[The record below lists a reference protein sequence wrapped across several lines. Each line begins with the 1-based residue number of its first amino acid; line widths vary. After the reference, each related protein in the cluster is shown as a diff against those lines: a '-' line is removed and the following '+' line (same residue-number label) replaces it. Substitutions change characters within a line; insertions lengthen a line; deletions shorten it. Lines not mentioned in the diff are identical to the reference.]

1 MGGNRSVDSA
11 EIRGRI
17 EDATRRRNDRIAA
30 WDEIFAKIEDASP
43 DGLAPIDQL
52 HSGGIA
58 ATRLLAK
65 LARIDR
71 GERILDVGCGVGG
84 PARVLA
90 REFGANVTGI
100 DLAGGLIQVAERLGE
115 LSGSPVTFRQADALE
130 LPFDDASFDI
140 VWTQHATT
148 TIPDKPRLYSEIR
161 RVLRPGGRLAVH
173 DLVRGQTAGH
183 LHMPIPPSDSEEETF
198 LATADELRT
207 LLSVSG
213 FQERLWRDRTAPTI
227 AFFANFPDPGAFSI
241 RLIKGEAYPQM
252 VDNLRRNLEEGRIAA
267 VMGLF
272 DAV

>member
-1 MGGNRSVDSA
+1 MGGNCGVDSA
-11 EIRGRI
+11 EIRNRI

-30 WDEIFAKIEDASP
+30 WDEILDKIENASP

-65 LARIDR
+65 LAHIAKA
-71 GERILDVGCGVGG
+71 ERVLDVGCGVGG

-90 REFGANVTGI
+90 CEFGANVTGI
-100 DLAGGLIQVAERLGE
+100 DLAGGLIEVAERLGE
-115 LSGSPVTFRQADALE
+115 VSNIPVTFRQADALE
-130 LPFDDASFDI
+130 LPFDDASFD
-140 VWTQHATT
+140 VAWTQHATT
-148 TIPDKPRLYSEIR
+148 TIPDKSKLYSEIR

-173 DLVRGQTAGH
+173 DLVRGRTAGP

-198 LATADELRT
+198 LATAEELQNF
-207 LLSVSG
+207 LLVNG